1 MKHTTLLGIAALLL
15 APFAESHSAP
25 APAQY
30 AGWQSAGSIFV
41 LTTPEGADLPAS
53 AVVDGFP
60 LLVRLHRHR
69 SMKRIMRIIH
79 TLILLA
85 CTSAGAAD
93 AIPPRATAQ
102 PVAAPPAKPAVQ
114 KGEMFGYLI
123 YGGEKVPAEFNAGFS
138 LYAAAWPLV
147 ETYPNVCE

>member
-25 APAQY
+25 APAQD

-53 AVVDGFP
+53 AVVDGFG

-69 SMKRIMRIIH
+69 LMKRIQTR
-79 TLILLA
+79 
-85 CTSAGAAD
+85 
-93 AIPPRATAQ
+93 
-102 PVAAPPAKPAVQ
+102 PAVPQ
-114 KGEMFGYLI
+114 AVERSDEFAGEL
-123 YGGEKVPAEFNAGFS
+123 
-138 LYAAAWPLV
+138 W
-147 ETYPNVCE
+147 C